1 MPQDWQRG
9 RDSAFGWWIWSVG
22 VVKMAGV
29 EGQLWG
35 LGIEAAIDPAEWA
48 EKRAGKGK
56 LDAIEARQLDY
67 CAGYSGVGRVRGIVW
82 L

>member
-1 MPQDWQRG
+1 
-9 RDSAFGWWIWSVG
+9 
-22 VVKMAGV
+22 MAGV

-67 CAGYSGVGRVRGIVW
+67 CAGYSGVGRRNAKEASDQSGGSR
-82 L
+82 